1 MQKCK
6 NAKKKWASLFSIFY
20 SNCSSYSYYSAYSDY
35 SAYNPYSF
43 YPLIFYSVFL
53 QQFF

>member
-1 MQKCK
+1 MQKC
-6 NAKKKWASLFSIFY
+6 KKKWASLFSIFY
-20 SNCSSYSYYSAYSDY
+20 SSYSYY

-53 QQFF
+53 QQLF